1 MVVSLMIAWPRMLR
15 VGDEWSPPGSEEC
28 EFKFE
33 EIFFVASI
41 ISCWH
46 AILRFDGRIGVFTP
60 GGRGAG

>member
-1 MVVSLMIAWPRMLR
+1 MLR

-46 AILRFDGRIGVFTP
+46 AILRFDSRIGVFIP